1 MAGGINAW
9 KGLVAE
15 GYPEAGIPW
24 FAAARSVEE
33 IMALAW
39 ILEDGTEK
47 FYSRTAEF
55 SSDSNTATL
64 LGELATAEEHH
75 KEMITGLYRDIT
87 GWNGDIDF
95 PSLLGR
101 YPQEKIMEGG
111 MKLSDALA
119 WAKGKGAR
127 ELLELSMSLETG
139 SYDRYLTMQDRINDE
154 RSLKIFSALA
164 DEEKHHLEKLTEQF
178 ERNL

>member
-9 KGLVAE
+9 NGLVAE

-24 FAAARSVEE
+24 FAAAHSVEE

-55 SSDSNTATL
+55 SADSNAASL

-75 KEMITGLYRDIT
+75 KVMIAGLYRDIT
-87 GWNGDIDF
+87 GLVGEIDF

-101 YPQEKIMEGG
+101 YPQEAIMEGG
-111 MKLSDALA
+111 MKLGEALA
-119 WAKGKGAR
+119 WAEGKGAR
-127 ELLELSMSLETG
+127 EMLEFSMALETG
-139 SYDRYLTMQDRINDE
+139 SYDRYLTMQDRITDE

-164 DEEKHHLEKLTEQF
+164 DEEKHHLEKLTGLF